1 MRLLDKV
8 KLLIKVSNLKYKTM
22 SSYYLKCRE
31 NAESKDP
38 RVSKTSN
45 GNTMILSNCAIHGSK
60 KSRFIRKQEATGI
73 LSNLA
78 LKTPLNRIPLLGDI

>member
-1 MRLLDKV
+1 
-8 KLLIKVSNLKYKTM
+8 
-22 SSYYLKCRE
+22 
-31 NAESKDP
+31 
-38 RVSKTSN
+38 
-45 GNTMILSNCAIHGSK
+45 MILSNCAIHGSK